1 MKIAINCSFF
11 IPKGGGIKEYI
22 YNITRNLAKIDSENE
37 YVLYVASDYYDY
49 ACKELPK
56 TMKIKSTPFSS
67 KQSIKRSLFEN
78 SFYQKEEITEK
89 FEVFHSPFFHIPNL
103 KSAKRIITVHDL
115 RLCRYP
121 ETYTFLRYQFLKR
134 AVKKS
139 ILSADK
145 IITISDFT
153 KEELLHFYNVEESKI
168 TSIHEAINLESFDQR
183 NIENYD
189 FKLNND
195 LKKNKFILS
204 VGHLEPRKNYNSL
217 IKVFQRLKSE
227 EGADGELK
235 LVIVGK
241 KSFNFDATLKSVAL
255 DDNIYHLDFIDFK
268 DLLWLYANAKIF
280 VQPSFYEGFG
290 FAPLEAAALGT
301 VSVVSNTSS
310 TPEICGNSAFY
321 FNPFD
326 SDDIYN
332 NIKIALTDM
341 SLFQQKKSLLQSNLN
356 RFSWL
361 KNAETTLEVYK
372 SIYIKNI

>member
-67 KQSIKRSLFEN
+67 KQSIKRSLFED

-139 ILSADK
+139 IMSADK

-168 TSIHEAINLESFDQR
+168 TSIHEAINLESFNQK
-183 NIENYD
+183 NIENYN
-189 FKLNND
+189 FVLNKD
-195 LKKNKFILS
+195 LKKDNFILS
-204 VGHLEPRKNYNSL
+204 VGHLEPRKNYDNL
-217 IKVFQRLKSE
+217 IKAFKRLKNESNIN
-227 EGADGELK
+227 DLK

-241 KSFNFDATLKSVAL
+241 KSFKYEETLKSL
-255 DDNIYHLDFIDFK
+255 KPEDNILHLDFVDFK
-268 DLLWLYANAKIF
+268 DLLWLYSNARIF

-290 FAPLEAAALGT
+290 FAPLEAAAFGT

-326 SDDIYN
+326 SDDIFN
-332 NIKIALTDM
+332 NIKIALTDT
-341 SLFQQKKSLLQSNLN
+341 SLFQQKKSFLQSNLS
-356 RFSWL
+356 RFSWI
-361 KNAETTLEVYK
+361 KNAETTLEIYK
-372 SIYIKNI
+372 SI